1 MVRMVNTTAG
11 GELMYLS
18 GLGEALTSEC
28 LDCVSKEVCLTART
42 VVTGNTAGDEYSS
55 TQRRWM

>member
-1 MVRMVNTTAG
+1 MVRTVNTTAG

-28 LDCVSKEVCLTART
+28 LDCVSKEIQLTARS
-42 VVTGNTAGDEYSS
+42 VVMGNTAGE
-55 TQRRWM
+55 